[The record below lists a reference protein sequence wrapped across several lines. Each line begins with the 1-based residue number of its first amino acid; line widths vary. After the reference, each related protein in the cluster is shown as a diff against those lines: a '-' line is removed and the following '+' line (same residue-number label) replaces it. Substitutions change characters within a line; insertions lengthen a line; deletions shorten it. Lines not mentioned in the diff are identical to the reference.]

1 MKTIKVYHENGK
13 VKITKIAPSG
23 IEQVMFSDLKDGEVA
38 EITVDF
44 APTLHAEKVVMIDIK

>member
-23 IEQVMFSDLKDGEVA
+23 IEQVMFSDLKEGEVA
-38 EITVDF
+38 EIVIDF
-44 APTLHAEKVVMIDIK
+44 APTLHSRRISGNDI

>member
-44 APTLHAEKVVMIDIK
+44 TPTLHAEKKNNEL